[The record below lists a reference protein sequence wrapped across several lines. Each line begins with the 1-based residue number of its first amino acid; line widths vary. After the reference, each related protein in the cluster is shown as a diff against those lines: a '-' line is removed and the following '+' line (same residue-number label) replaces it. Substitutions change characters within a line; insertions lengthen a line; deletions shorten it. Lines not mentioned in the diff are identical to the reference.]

1 MQYAEIN
8 NILTFSIIKESQS
21 GWTQNTLTDRDK
33 IKTME
38 LQTGSANYFNTPTS
52 NDNERVIIL
61 LHRTEPEK
69 NVKQGKLIKTT
80 VN

>member
-69 NVKQGKLIKTT
+69 NVKQGKFKKTT

>member
-61 LHRTEPEK
+61 VHRTEPEK

>member
-61 LHRTEPEK
+61 VHRTEPEK
-69 NVKQGKLIKTT
+69 NVKQGKFKKTT

>member
-1 MQYAEIN
+1 
-8 NILTFSIIKESQS
+8 
-21 GWTQNTLTDRDK
+21 
-33 IKTME
+33 ME

-61 LHRTEPEK
+61 VHRTEPEK
-69 NVKQGKLIKTT
+69 NVKQGKFKKTT